1 MKKASDI
8 MNSNVITVKKDLSIE
23 ELSKQFVE
31 HNVNGF
37 PVIDEN
43 GKLAGV
49 VTQGN
54 LIEQHKNLHIPT
66 VITLFDAVLVLESEK
81 KFEEDVKKLTGSKV
95 EDIYHPDA
103 VTVTPD
109 TNIEEVATLMA
120 DKDIHTIPVIDD
132 DGNLVGIIG
141 KLDLIRG
148 LT

>member
-1 MKKASDI
+1 MKKARDI
-8 MNSNVITVKKDLSIE
+8 MSKNVVTVKKELAVE

-54 LIEQHKNLHIPT
+54 LIDQHKNLHIPT

-109 TNIEEVATLMA
+109 TDVEEVATLMA
-120 DKDIHTIPVIDD
+120 DKDIHTIPVVDD
-132 DGNLVGIIG
+132 EGKIVGIIG

>member
-1 MKKASDI
+1 MKKASEI
-8 MNSNVITVKKDLSIE
+8 MNRNVVTVKKDLSID

-66 VITLFDAVLVLESEK
+66 VITLFDAVLFLESEK
-81 KFEEDVKKLTGSKV
+81 KFEDDVKKLTGSKV

-103 VTVTPD
+103 ITVTPD
-109 TNIEEVATLMA
+109 TGVEEVATLMA
-120 DKDIHTIPVIDD
+120 DKDIHTIPVVDD
-132 DGNLVGIIG
+132 KGTLVGIIG